1 MAAKMTNLPKYITM
15 ESVRQV
21 LKMADLI
28 PVIEKAMGDFSKGEE
43 GGVVQ
48 PVRTVVPVKEHNGVL
63 FVMPGYSTTSG
74 ALVTKLVTRFRD
86 RDKTCVAG
94 PRSTVCYFD
103 HTNGDLKS
111 IMDGE
116 VITSMRT
123 AAASAVATK
132 YLASKESKIL
142 CILGAGE
149 QAGSHY
155 QALHQICNFQEVRVW
170 SRTISRAQKFAAE
183 YKSTVCET
191 AEEAAKDAD
200 VIVTVTMSTKPIL
213 EHSWV
218 KPGAH
223 VNCVGACRPDWQELS
238 SELMQKSVVY
248 VDSREAAMKESGDV
262 LISKAEVYAEIGDLV
277 NGTKEASRDKTTVFK
292 SLGMAVEDVVSA
304 KLVYDKYVQQNGE

>member
-48 PVRTVVPVKEHNGVL
+48 PVRTVVPVKEHNGFL
-63 FVMPGYSTTSG
+63 GSMPGYSSQDN
-74 ALVTKLVTRFRD
+74 ALATKLVCFYPGNAEKGLQTHMANI
-86 RDKTCVAG
+86 VL
-94 PRSTVCYFD
+94 FD
-103 HTNGDLKS
+103 ASNGSIKS

>member
-1 MAAKMTNLPKYITM
+1 MANLPTYIGM

-21 LKMADLI
+21 LKMEDLI
-28 PVIEKAMGDFSKGEE
+28 PVIEKAMGNFSKGEE

-48 PVRTVVPVKEHNGVL
+48 PVRAVVPVKEHKGFLGSMPSYSSQDNVLGTKLICLYPSNAEKGLQTHLGTIVL
-63 FVMPGYSTTSG
+63 FEPSDGSI
-74 ALVTKLVTRFRD
+74 
-86 RDKTCVAG
+86 
-94 PRSTVCYFD
+94 
-103 HTNGDLKS
+103 KS

-132 YLASKESKIL
+132 YLAPKEFKTL

-149 QAGSHY
+149 QARSHY
-155 QALHQICNFQEVRVW
+155 QALHQICNFQEVKVW
-170 SRTISRAQKFAAE
+170 SRTLSRAQEFARE
-183 YKSTVCET
+183 YKSKVCET
-191 AEEAAKDAD
+191 AQEAAKDAD
-200 VIVTVTMSTKPIL
+200 VIVTVTMSTTPIL

-223 VNCVGACRPDWQELS
+223 INCVGACRPDWQELS

-262 LISKAEVYAEIGDLV
+262 LISKAEIYAEIGDLV
-277 NGTKEASRDKTTVFK
+277 NGTKEAFRDKTTVFK
-292 SLGMAVEDVVSA
+292 SLGMAVEDIVSA
-304 KLVYDKYVQQNGE
+304 KLVHDKYVQESGK